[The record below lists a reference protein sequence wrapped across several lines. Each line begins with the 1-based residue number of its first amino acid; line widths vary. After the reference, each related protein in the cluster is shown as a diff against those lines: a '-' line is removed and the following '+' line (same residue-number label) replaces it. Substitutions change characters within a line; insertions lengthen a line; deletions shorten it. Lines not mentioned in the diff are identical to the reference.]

1 MRMAM
6 GGGMDWEKS
15 EDLLAIAKYSPE
27 DSPNIAEQAQQLE
40 ENINLL
46 EDIWANDEQAKEE
59 IDEDDWKEFMDK
71 VYGQL
76 EYLEGLL

>member
-6 GGGMDWEKS
+6 GGGMDWSKS
-15 EDLLAIAKYSPE
+15 EDLLAIAMYSPK
-27 DSPNIAEQAQQLE
+27 DTPTIAEQAKQLE